1 MTPDFVLYSDFNC
14 PFCYALGERVMA
26 LGVVDRIDW
35 RGVQHAPH
43 LPTPMAHA
51 GPTFASELSREVQF
65 VQRLAPEVP
74 IALPRGKPNTA
85 RAIVA
90 VAAAMDRDPAKA
102 HRFAASLYRVFWQHG
117 ADISDPSVIRDLAHH
132 ADLPDLLMTPQAV
145 QRITAWHEAW
155 MDRGVGSV
163 PDFIRQDGESITGL
177 VDLDTLRRFVQ
188 VTTAPS

>member
-14 PFCYALGERVMA
+14 PFCYAFGERVIA
-26 LGVVDRIDW
+26 LGFAHRIDW

-51 GPTFASELSREVQF
+51 GPTFASELAREVQF

-85 RAIVA
+85 PAIAA
-90 VAAAMDRDPAKA
+90 VAAAMDRNPSNA
-102 HRFAASLYRVFWQHG
+102 HRFATSLYRVFWQHG
-117 ADISDPSVIRDLAHH
+117 TDISNLSVIQDLACG
-132 ADLPDLLMTPQAV
+132 AGIPDLSTTGQATERV
-145 QRITAWHEAW
+145 TAWYGAW

-163 PDFIRQDGESITGL
+163 PDLIREDGESITGL
-177 VDLDTLRRFVQ
+177 VDLDTIRRFVQ
-188 VTTAPS
+188 